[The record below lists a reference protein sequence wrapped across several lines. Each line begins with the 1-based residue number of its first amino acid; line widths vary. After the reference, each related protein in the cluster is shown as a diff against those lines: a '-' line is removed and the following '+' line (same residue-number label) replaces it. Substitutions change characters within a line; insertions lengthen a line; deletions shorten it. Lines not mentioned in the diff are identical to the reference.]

1 MDHIPAEMKLTRLV
15 QEFVVHCG
23 WEDRLEID
31 HVEKTSRI
39 DLRLAND
46 DLNCGLMITVTED
59 KHWVSFY
66 MENEITVTERR
77 FTEACLLLNGINEKM
92 QVGKMTAAVGRH
104 FLWQHTVDFEGVESS
119 FVAIK
124 NMVDAGFFALKA
136 WQNAMGRVIFT
147 TATAA
152 EILADPRTIP
162 MDEIDHALPLISA
175 PAPSTLQ

>member
-1 MDHIPAEMKLTRLV
+1 MQLLDPL
-15 QEFVVHCG
+15 
-23 WEDRLEID
+23 
-31 HVEKTSRI
+31 
-39 DLRLAND
+39 
-46 DLNCGLMITVTED
+46 ITVTED
-59 KHWVSFY
+59 KHWISFY
-66 MENEITVTERR
+66 LENEITVTERR

-92 QVGKMTAAVGRH
+92 QVGKITAKVGRH

-119 FVAIK
+119 FVAVK

-136 WQNAMGRVIFT
+136 WQNAMGSVIFT

-162 MDEIDHALPLISA
+162 MDEIDVALPLISA